1 MEIDVA
7 LVPMVA
13 RGWRDTVCIVIDELR
28 ASSTITT
35 ILDGGCASLYVTAG
49 LEKARRLAREHDGLL
64 AGERHGY
71 APRGFDFDNSPAQLA
86 RADLRG
92 RVVVLSTTNGTRVLG
107 LVRYAPAA
115 LVGCLL
121 NARACARAA
130 IELARTRG
138 QRIGIVCAGTYG
150 VFALDDAIAA
160 GVIVDRMVAALEA
173 EGGGYSLSES
183 AVAARQLASSYPE
196 FETPLMNSTA
206 GRLLQS
212 LGTEYDVPFCARV
225 DVTATV
231 PVLRAGSTLTI
242 ERLLPGHAL

>member
-13 RGWRDTVCIVIDELR
+13 RSWRDTICIVIDELR

-35 ILDGGCASLYVTAG
+35 ILDGGCAGLYVTAG
-49 LEKARRLAREHDGLL
+49 LDKARRLAREHDGLL

-71 APRGFDFDNSPAQLA
+71 APHGFDFDNSPAQLA
-86 RADLRG
+86 GADLRD

-107 LVRYAPAA
+107 LVMDAPAT

-121 NARACARAA
+121 NARACGEAA
-130 IELARTRG
+130 VELARATRH
-138 QRIGIVCAGTYG
+138 RIGIVCAGTYG

-160 GVIVDRMVAALEA
+160 GVIVERMIAAIESA
-173 EGGGYSLSES
+173 GGEYTLSES
-183 AVAARQLASSYPE
+183 AVAARQLSGSYPD

-231 PVLRAGSTLTI
+231 GILRAGSTLTV
-242 ERLLPGHAL
+242 ERLALERGR